1 MIEKGCNFIYPDEY
15 ESLDNEFLSEDLYA
29 KFNER
34 ILYRI
39 KSPNPGSYRF
49 KKPNGLLIFGPSGNG
64 KSILVRQFAQLT
76 KLPYIVF
83 NGLDIFEDNIHN
95 SKGGFNIVMKMAH
108 KNSPCVVI
116 VENVETIVPKQTK
129 TTTRFERLEVISNL
143 SLIQNSGENDVFV
156 FATTSRPNEIDA
168 QFAMSG
174 YINELFY
181 ASYPDF
187 SMRLRIIG
195 HFLEKIV
202 YNKDDVLCN
211 YIAKESDGFTI
222 SDIISLVDDVALKVY
237 FTGSELSL
245 DLIKQVINSFHLPTN
260 ILSKKNYDEINNLLT
275 SKPVNKIIGFHR

>member
-39 KSPNPGSYRF
+39 KSPNPGSYRL

-187 SMRLRIIG
+187 SIPAIG
-195 HFLEKIV
+195 CPPIKNRPFCLHNSVSALQIFFFVPQQSTITAPFLK
-202 YNKDDVLCN
+202 
-211 YIAKESDGFTI
+211 
-222 SDIISLVDDVALKVY
+222 
-237 FTGSELSL
+237 TGICVVTNSMQLS
-245 DLIKQVINSFHLPTN
+245 
-260 ILSKKNYDEINNLLT
+260 
-275 SKPVNKIIGFHR
+275 G